1 MFPGNLF
8 VHVPHLKERTDV
20 SHNRVLTLLEA
31 HFKSTPH
38 MVGKKKHPQFLKSY
52 INNI

>member
-20 SHNRVLTLLEA
+20 SHNRVLILLEA

-38 MVGKKKHPQFLKSY
+38 MVGKKSIHNFEKA
-52 INNI
+52 I